1 MSPLHK
7 HKIHPKTPI
16 EICLNTWT
24 RVSVNSENCMV
35 FQWTV
40 RVSQRLQS
48 RLLQSGA
55 FQRFGLVQIVLE
67 TSKIRGVSQTLGRQT
82 LYMTGALA
90 VCFDDYGDRAVQSNA
105 STTPYTKFRTRP
117 VLYTQ
122 EIPALRSTAQTLY
135 KGR

>member
-1 MSPLHK
+1 
-7 HKIHPKTPI
+7 
-16 EICLNTWT
+16 
-24 RVSVNSENCMV
+24 MV

-105 STTPYTKFRTRP
+105 STTPNTKFRTRCLASIGQFPQKSP
-117 VLYTQ
+117 VINSSVA
-122 EIPALRSTAQTLY
+122 EIDLTEFIYRVEKTHTMPCLHRSFSA
-135 KGR
+135 KEPCN